1 MAEKSHSAVHTRG
14 LLATAALAVVGM
26 GCNSNPLVGKWAT
39 ASTVGTFTATETV
52 DVSGNGTLSVNVSGM
67 SASCSGSWSTT
78 GYMWAATSSSITVSG
93 TPVCT
98 GSITCGALSLS
109 CSGGKGTGLSAGSC
123 TYAFSNNDDTLALT
137 ACSGT
142 SDVTFTREN

>member
-1 MAEKSHSAVHTRG
+1 MLEKRHSTVPSGA
-14 LLATAALAVVGM
+14 LLGSLALALVGM
-26 GCNSNPLVGKWAT
+26 GCSSSPLDGTWSA

-52 DVSGNGTLSVNVSGM
+52 DVSSGGTLTVAVSAM
-67 SASCSGSWSTT
+67 SASCSGAWNTT
-78 GYMWAATSSSITVSG
+78 GYEWAATATEITISG

-109 CSGGKGTGLSAGSC
+109 CSGTSQVKVGSC
-123 TYAFSNNDDTLALT
+123 AYALSNGNDTLALT
-137 ACSGT
+137 ACTGT